1 MDRELFGENN
11 GKKPK
16 GDVISD
22 NNRNKKSEN
31 YVRREAKQP
40 EANRT
45 RNEGA
50 DNFYNNVHMMC
61 KGNKYLE
68 GMIIGD
74 LLNSPR
80 CRNKR

>member
-1 MDRELFGENN
+1 MDRELFGESN

-22 NNRNKKSEN
+22 NNRN
-31 YVRREAKQP
+31 
-40 EANRT
+40 
-45 RNEGA
+45 
-50 DNFYNNVHMMC
+50 
-61 KGNKYLE
+61 LE